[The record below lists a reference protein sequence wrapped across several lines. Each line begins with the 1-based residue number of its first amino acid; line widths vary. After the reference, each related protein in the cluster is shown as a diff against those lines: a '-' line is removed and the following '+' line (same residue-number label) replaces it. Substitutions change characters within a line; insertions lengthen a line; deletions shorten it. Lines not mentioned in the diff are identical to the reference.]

1 VRSLFLSPGSETSS
15 CAIHRNLYD
24 SNVRSSRKNLGRV
37 LIFLLVCSSVAVART
52 NSLKPAPKKTAA
64 HRSAQAKP
72 APAKPATAASAGMSA
87 KELESLSR
95 DLKGK
100 TPAAAY
106 ARLSTFASTKSFGV
120 AGARAALALGYYD
133 YSRQHLVDAAK
144 WLNLARRDTLLAD
157 YAIYWQAEN
166 DLAQQRNA
174 EALAELQEMRKSY
187 PNSVMTEQAL
197 QALGEAAVA
206 AKQPQAAVD
215 ALDNYTLTPER
226 PALLFLRGEAHE
238 QAQQPV
244 QAAADY
250 QAIYTHYPLSDQ
262 AKEAGIKL
270 DYLHSTLGD
279 QVAQL
284 SMGARMTHAQTIFL
298 NKQWSDART
307 EYAQI
312 LPQLTGADRDRAE
325 VRIMECG
332 ISLGAGIAE
341 LSALQ
346 VTDPEADAERHYT
359 IADYYRAAQ
368 AGAQMNQEV
377 LAAVSRAPSSQWAD
391 NALFLA
397 GNYYWVQL
405 DRDQAATFYR
415 QDEEQ
420 FPTSVHAAP
429 AQWRVAWTAVLK
441 REPNSADLLTE
452 HLRRFPGSAFT
463 ADALYWLG
471 RLAEEANNNDLARTY
486 YTKLGDRY
494 PGSFFDMAAAQ
505 RAPRT
510 DPGPTPNVDVL
521 AMVPPIPPAA
531 ALGSTVPAAAADRQ
545 ARADALR
552 SIAFDASAELELRA
566 GYALT
571 GEPLLLVEAAK
582 ADVAAQQWGAA
593 IVTLRQVY
601 PQLEYRHFDTVPRE
615 VWLAAYAFPH
625 EQSIR
630 TWAAHNGLDPMLVA
644 GLSRQESAFNPNAH
658 SNMNALGVMQILPKT
673 GRLLANQQKIR
684 YSTSQLFNADYNIRL
699 GTAYFSDLK
708 KQFGSDEAALAAYN
722 AGEDR
727 LVDWTEQPY
736 RDIPEFVDS
745 IPFTETRDYV
755 EIITRNAG
763 IYRRLYA
770 TPQAASKPAAAKPA
784 SKAKAAPK
792 HKAPAAGVR

>member
-1 VRSLFLSPGSETSS
+1 LRFLFLSPLAETSS
-15 CAIHRNLYD
+15 CAGLRNLYD
-24 SNVRSSRKNLGRV
+24 SKVRSPGEKIARV
-37 LIFLLVCSSVAVART
+37 LIFLLVSTSAVFART
-52 NSLKPAPKKTAA
+52 DSKPERKTSTTT
-64 HRSAQAKP
+64 HQSPQAKP
-72 APAKPATAASAGMSA
+72 AAPAGMST
-87 KELESLSR
+87 KERESLSR
-95 DLKGK
+95 DLKGN

-106 ARLSTFASTKSFGV
+106 ARLSAFASTKSSGV
-120 AGARAALALGYYD
+120 AGARVALAIGYYD
-133 YSRQHLVDAAK
+133 YSRQHYADAGK
-144 WLNLARRDTLLAD
+144 WLNLARRDTLLTD

-174 EALAELQEMRKSY
+174 EALAELQELRKSF

-206 AKQPQAAVD
+206 AKQPQAAID

-226 PALLFLRGEAHE
+226 PSLLFLRGEAHE
-238 QAQQPV
+238 LAQQPV
-244 QAAADY
+244 PAAADY

-270 DYLHSTLGD
+270 DFLHSTLGD

-284 SMGARMTHAQTIFL
+284 SVASRMAHAQTIFL

-312 LPQLTGADRDRAE
+312 LPQLTGADRDHAE

-332 ISLGAGIAE
+332 IALGAGITE

-346 VTDPEADAERHYT
+346 VTDPDADAERHYT

-368 AGAQMNQEV
+368 AGGQMNQEV
-377 LAAVSRAPSSQWAD
+377 MATVARAPSSQWAD

-405 DRDQAATFYR
+405 DRDQAATFYH
-415 QDEEQ
+415 QDEQQ

-441 REPNSADLLTE
+441 RAPNASDLLTE

-463 ADALYWLG
+463 PDALYWLG

-486 YTKLGDRY
+486 YAKLAERF
-494 PGSFFDMAAAQ
+494 PGSFFDIASAQ
-505 RAPRT
+505 RTPRT
-510 DPGPTPNVDVL
+510 DPGPAPNVDVL
-521 AMVPPIPPAA
+521 AMIPPIPPAA
-531 ALGSTVPAAAADRQ
+531 ALASTVPPAAADRQ

-601 PQLEYRHFDTVPRE
+601 PQLEYRPFDTVPRE
-615 VWLAAYAFPH
+615 VWEAAYAFPH

-630 TWAAHNGLDPMLVA
+630 TWAVRNGLDPMLVA

-658 SNMNALGVMQILPKT
+658 SSQNALGVMQLLPKT
-673 GRLLANQQKIR
+673 GRLLAKQEKIR

-699 GTAYFSDLK
+699 GTAYFADLK

-727 LVDWTEQPY
+727 LVDWTEKPY

-745 IPFTETRDYV
+745 IPFTETREYV

-770 TPQAASKPAAAKPA
+770 ASPSAAKPA
-784 SKAKAAPK
+784 APK
-792 HKAPAAGVR
+792 SSAAKRPAKKPVH